1 MLPLLFF
8 YDLHVLCLAM
18 LLSCDFDDAL
28 CRYTMKKST
37 TSESGQSVYAFL
49 LKWPEDNTLT
59 LGAPVTAT
67 NTRIQLLGV
76 QTNLKFVVVG
86 KTVQIALPYLPPG
99 KLPNDVAW
107 MLKFDNLKNSWT
119 KFDRY

>member
-1 MLPLLFF
+1 
-8 YDLHVLCLAM
+8 
-18 LLSCDFDDAL
+18 
-28 CRYTMKKST
+28 MKKST

-86 KTVQIALPYLPPG
+86 KTVQIALPHLPPG